1 MVVTIAHLLQLLE
14 EGVYHRILV
23 IASGALLSPVAL
35 QQKDTIPCIAHV
47 DCLWKEGC
55 MMVYINCFFI
65 LRYDL
70 YAGTDSI

>member
-35 QQKDTIPCIAHV
+35 QQKDTIPCIAHAI
-47 DCLWKEGC
+47 
-55 MMVYINCFFI
+55 VYE
-65 LRYDL
+65 RGDV
-70 YAGTDSI
+70 